1 MTRLTR
7 MGGACLR
14 AFAIGVLLCSATA
27 AQAADEGWT
36 DRIIV
41 KYRTVTAAAAAQTT
55 GDAAVSARRFGLGLN
70 RVRTTALGSQV
81 LKADRRMSLTEA
93 QALARDIAANDPNVE
108 YAEPDRMMHR
118 TLSPND

>member
-1 MTRLTR
+1 
-7 MGGACLR
+7 MGGVCLR

-27 AQAADEGWT
+27 VQAADEGWT

-70 RVRTTALGSQV
+70 PVRTTALGSQV

-93 QALARDIAANDPNVE
+93 QALARDIAAGREGKGDTT
-108 YAEPDRMMHR
+108 
-118 TLSPND
+118 TLEDYSILAKLRVDED